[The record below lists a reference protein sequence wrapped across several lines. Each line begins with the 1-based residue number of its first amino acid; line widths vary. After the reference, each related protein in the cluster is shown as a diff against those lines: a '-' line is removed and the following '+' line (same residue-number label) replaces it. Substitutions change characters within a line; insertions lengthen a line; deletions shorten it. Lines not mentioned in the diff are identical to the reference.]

1 MRAWEFLTEGEK
13 PAVESD
19 LEDLLVAA
27 KATDLTDLD
36 VEDLVAQL
44 NDMGH
49 SVTADSLVDMVDNL
63 ELELVDTVTLNTIQL
78 KSHTV
83 GDSSDDD
90 DDDEGGSRFRDGDN
104 EWEEEVSSEA
114 IAKSSA
120 MKNVRDRSERRRR
133 TTKDAQI

>member
-27 KATDLTDLD
+27 KANDLTDLD
-36 VEDLVAQL
+36 VEDLVDQL

-49 SVTADSLVDMVDNL
+49 SVTADSLIDMVDNL
-63 ELELVDTVTLNTIQL
+63 ELELVDTATLNTIQL
-78 KSHTV
+78 KGHSV
-83 GDSSDDD
+83 DDADDS
-90 DDDEGGSRFRDGDN
+90 DEEGEHDRDN
-104 EWEEEVSSEA
+104 EWEDEVSSEG

-120 MKNVRDRSERRRR
+120 MKKVKDRAARRRR